1 MSDTFGEPATLPV
14 KQIWKD
20 VTARIVQSELIT
32 MAIVE
37 LPPNSVVPAHQHV
50 NEQLGFV
57 ISGSLRFAV
66 DGETRERGPGD
77 TWRILADVPHEV
89 TVGPEGAVVAEVY
102 SPVRADWAALP
113 DQPARPSAWPPTGS

>member
-1 MSDTFGEPATLPV
+1 MSDTFSELATLPV
-14 KQIWKD
+14 KQIWTD

-37 LPPNSVVPAHQHV
+37 LPPNSAVPAHQHV

-57 ISGSLRFAV
+57 ISGSLRFTV